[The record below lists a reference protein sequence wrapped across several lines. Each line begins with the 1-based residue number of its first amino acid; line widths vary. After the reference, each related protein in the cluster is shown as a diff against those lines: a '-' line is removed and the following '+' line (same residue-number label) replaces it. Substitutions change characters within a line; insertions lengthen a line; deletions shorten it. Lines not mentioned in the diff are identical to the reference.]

1 MVLIFLRF
9 ITEKKLPG
17 GFLLNYIK
25 MKIINKSVS
34 AIAFIIFSFSA
45 LQAQEYA
52 DPTKTLENGKAPG
65 LKVKLLST
73 VGNTKTYIL
82 IFTKGDE
89 IVAGLTEFAR
99 TNNIKSGHYTGIGD
113 ALSAKAGW
121 FDYNKKKFK
130 IIPIDTAEVT
140 SFTGDIAW
148 FKGNPIAHTHMSAA
162 LKDGSVKGG
171 HLLELFSGPTMEII
185 LVEEPTALYKKLD
198 PEFEAALID
207 PQSKGGN

>member
-1 MVLIFLRF
+1 MKLHFKPTATLALTMFL
-9 ITEKKLPG
+9 
-17 GFLLNYIK
+17 
-25 MKIINKSVS
+25 
-34 AIAFIIFSFSA
+34 FSA

-73 VGNTKTYIL
+73 ASKTKTYIL

-89 IVAGLTEFAR
+89 VVAGLTEFAK

-121 FDYNKKKFK
+121 FDYNRKKFK

-148 FKGNPIAHTHMSAA
+148 YKGSPVAHTHMSAA

-207 PQSKGGN
+207 PESGGGN

>member
-1 MVLIFLRF
+1 MKLYFRPIVTLVLSMSL
-9 ITEKKLPG
+9 
-17 GFLLNYIK
+17 
-25 MKIINKSVS
+25 
-34 AIAFIIFSFSA
+34 FST

-52 DPTKTLENGKAPG
+52 DPTKTLEMGKAPG

-73 VGNTKTYIL
+73 TGKTKTYIL

-89 IVAGLTEFAR
+89 VVAGLTEFAK

-121 FDYNKKKFK
+121 FDYNLKKFK
-130 IIPIDTAEVT
+130 IIPIDTAEVS

-148 FKGNPIAHTHMSAA
+148 YKGNSVAHTHMSAA

-185 LVEEPTALYKKLD
+185 LVAEPTALYKKLD

-207 PQSKGGN
+207 PEAKGDN